1 MEYPETLTAD
11 ILLEHAGH
19 EIIVERYQRYGTGTI
34 AAGLECQTCPAT
46 LALEWADTR
55 ESETI

>member
-19 EIIVERYQRYGTGTI
+19 EIIVEKYVRHGSGVI

-46 LALEWADTR
+46 LTLEWTGGDTV
-55 ESETI
+55 

>member
-19 EIIVERYQRYGTGTI
+19 EIIVERYGRGGVTV
-34 AAGLECQTCPAT
+34 AAGLECQTCPST
-46 LALEWADTR
+46 LALEWTEAKK
-55 ESETI
+55 